1 MVQDK
6 QDGLK
11 PDETAGMSHS
21 FSPDLD
27 GHRGET
33 GKSGKPE
40 KARKALWCKHNISG
54 LEDGWLECSRAG
66 YVFARR
72 WASSM
77 SSASVKFSYR

>member
-6 QDGLK
+6 QNGLK

-27 GHRGET
+27 GYRGET

-40 KARKALWCKHNISG
+40 KARKVLWCKHNIF
-54 LEDGWLECSRAG
+54 RA
-66 YVFARR
+66 
-72 WASSM
+72 
-77 SSASVKFSYR
+77 